1 VNRIGAV
8 LLGLSLVVAGSSMA
22 AAQENASIPKV
33 LQITREFIKPN
44 KGGAA
49 HDKTESAIAAAM
61 TKARFPAYYVGLDSL
76 SGKSRA
82 LFLTG
87 YDSFADWEKDNK
99 LVGRNP
105 ALSTELE
112 RASVADGE
120 LLDEVDTGV
129 FTYSEEL
136 SYRPHADIS
145 RARYMEITEFHIRLG
160 HVGDWHKL
168 TKMYQDALEKAGTSA
183 HWATYQA
190 AYGASAGTYLSISG
204 DTSMADIDTGFVE
217 DKKFRDAIGED
228 GLEKLDELYGATV
241 ESANTQLF
249 AINPKQS
256 YVSPETIKA
265 DPEFWAPRP
274 AAKPAAAEKKT
285 P

>member
-1 VNRIGAV
+1 
-8 LLGLSLVVAGSSMA
+8 MA
-22 AAQENASIPKV
+22 AAQGTASMPKV
-33 LQITREFIKPN
+33 LQITREFIKPY

-49 HDKTESAIAAAM
+49 HDKTESAIVAAM
-61 TKARFPAYYVGLDSL
+61 TKAKLPVYYLGLNSL

-82 LFLTG
+82 LFIAS

-105 ALSTELE
+105 ALSAELE
-112 RASVADGE
+112 RASIADGE
-120 LLDEVDTGV
+120 SLDEVDTGV

-145 RARYMEITEFHIRLG
+145 HARYMEITEFHIRLG
-160 HVGDWHKL
+160 HAGDWRKL
-168 TKMYQDALEKAGTSA
+168 TKMYKDAQEKAGTSA

-190 AYGASAGTYLSISG
+190 AYGASAGTYLLSSG
-204 DTSMADIDTGFVE
+204 DTSMADIDTGFGE

-241 ESANTQLF
+241 ESAGTQLF

-265 DPEFWAPRP
+265 DPEFWAPKP